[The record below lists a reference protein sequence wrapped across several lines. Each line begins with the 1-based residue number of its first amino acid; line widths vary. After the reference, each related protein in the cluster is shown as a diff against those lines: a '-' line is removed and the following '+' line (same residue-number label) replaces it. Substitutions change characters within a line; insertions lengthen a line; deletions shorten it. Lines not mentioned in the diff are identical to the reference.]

1 MLVSVDVLE
10 TKDIQ
15 KAGPQNC
22 LPADWEGP
30 KKEMF

>member
-15 KAGPQNC
+15 KAGPQNW